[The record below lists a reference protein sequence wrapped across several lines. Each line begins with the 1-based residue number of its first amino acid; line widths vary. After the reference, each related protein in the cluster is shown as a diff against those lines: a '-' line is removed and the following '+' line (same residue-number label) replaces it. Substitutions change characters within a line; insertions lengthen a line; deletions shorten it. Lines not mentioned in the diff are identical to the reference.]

1 MMLWILGVFCGF
13 VAGCSLML
21 WLNYVDSVRVMKYR
35 DFTETGGCP
44 AFRGS
49 DD

>member
-1 MMLWILGVFCGF
+1 MLIWIFGVLCGLIAGGTLMLWI
-13 VAGCSLML
+13 
-21 WLNYVDSVRVMKYR
+21 WHVDTQNARRFR
-35 DFTETGGCP
+35 DITETGGCP